1 MKEVKLKED
10 LKKKAYSRGLF
21 ISGQKIKKV
30 DEKLKNILVI
40 GSGGREHALAWKCA
54 QDNSVKHV
62 FVCPGNAGTYLED
75 KVSNIEIDLNDFD
88 AIKNFCIKENI
99 ELVIIGP
106 EQPLVMGLTDYLQS
120 KNIKT
125 FGPSKVAAQLEGSKT
140 FSKDFFVKYK
150 IPTAGYKSFGNYEES
165 IGHLDLISYPTVV
178 KADGL
183 AAGKGVIIC
192 ENKEEAIEALNS
204 IFKDKAFGSAGN
216 KIVIEDFLE
225 GEEASF
231 IAVVSKDKIIPLAT
245 SQDHKAVGDG
255 DVGLNTGGMG
265 AYSPAPVVTEEIQQK
280 ILDEVMFPTMQG
292 LIDEGTPYLGFLY
305 AGLMI
310 KDGQIK
316 VLEFNCRF
324 GDPETQPILLRLNSS
339 LVDLCLAAISNSL
352 DSYSIEWT
360 EKHSCG
366 VVIASAGYPESY
378 ESDKEVSISD
388 LNNEDTKLFH
398 AGTKYQNERVITSG
412 GRVFCATALGNDLK
426 EAQENAYNLVG
437 KVKFEG
443 SFHRKDI
450 GFKGIK

>member
-1 MKEVKLKED
+1 MKVL
-10 LKKKAYSRGLF
+10 
-21 ISGQKIKKV
+21 I
-30 DEKLKNILVI
+30 I

-54 QDNSVKHV
+54 QDDIVKHV

-75 KVSNIEIDLNDFD
+75 KVSNVELNLNEFSSIE
-88 AIKNFCIKENI
+88 KFCLEEKV

-106 EQPLVMGLTDYLQS
+106 EQPLVDGLTDFLQS

-125 FGPSKVAAQLEGSKT
+125 FGPSKNAAQLEGSKT
-140 FSKDFFVKYK
+140 FSKDFFVKYN
-150 IPTAGYKSFGNYEES
+150 IPTAKYKSFDNFES
-165 IGHLDLISYPTVV
+165 SLEYLNEISFPTVV

-192 ENKEEAIEALNS
+192 QNSEEAIKALDS
-204 IFKDKAFGSAGN
+204 IFNDKAFGTAGN
-216 KIVIEDFLE
+216 RVVIEEFLE

-265 AYSPAPVVTEEIQQK
+265 AYSPAPIVTEEIHKK
-280 ILDEVMFPTMQG
+280 ILNEVMYPTMNG
-292 LIDEGTPYLGFLY
+292 LINEGSPYLGFLY

-310 KDGQIK
+310 KDDEIK

-339 LVDLCLAAISNSL
+339 LVELCKAAIDDEL
-352 DSYSIEWT
+352 DTYSIQWT

-366 VVIASAGYPESY
+366 VVIASEGYPEDY
-378 ESDKEVSISD
+378 ESNKKVSIKENSIKD
-388 LNNEDTKLFH
+388 SKLFH
-398 AGTKYQNERVITSG
+398 AGTKYENETILTSG
-412 GRVFCATALGNDLK
+412 GRVFCATALGSDLK
-426 EAQENAYNLVG
+426 DAQKNAYNLVNNVEFDG
-437 KVKFEG
+437 AF
-443 SFHRKDI
+443 FRKDI

>member
-1 MKEVKLKED
+1 MKVL
-10 LKKKAYSRGLF
+10 
-21 ISGQKIKKV
+21 I
-30 DEKLKNILVI
+30 I

-54 QDNSVKHV
+54 QDDIVKHV
-62 FVCPGNAGTYLED
+62 FVCPGKAGTHLED
-75 KVSNIEIDLNDFD
+75 KVSNVELNLNEFSSIE
-88 AIKNFCIKENI
+88 KFCLEEKV

-106 EQPLVMGLTDYLQS
+106 EQPLVDGLTDFLQS

-125 FGPSKVAAQLEGSKT
+125 FGPSKNAAQLEGSKT
-140 FSKDFFVKYK
+140 FSKDFFVKYN
-150 IPTAGYKSFGNYEES
+150 IPTAKYKSFDNFES
-165 IGHLDLISYPTVV
+165 SIEYLNEISFPTVV

-192 ENKEEAIEALNS
+192 QNSEEAIKALDS
-204 IFKDKAFGSAGN
+204 IFNDKAFGTAGN
-216 KIVIEDFLE
+216 RVVIEEFLE

-265 AYSPAPVVTEEIQQK
+265 AYSPAPIVTEEIHKK
-280 ILDEVMFPTMQG
+280 ILNEVMYPTMNG
-292 LIDEGTPYLGFLY
+292 LINEGSPYLGFLY

-310 KDGQIK
+310 KDNEIK

-339 LVDLCLAAISNSL
+339 LVELCKAAIDDEL
-352 DSYSIEWT
+352 DTYSIQWT

-366 VVIASAGYPESY
+366 VVIASEGYPEDY
-378 ESDKEVSISD
+378 ESNKKVSIKE
-388 LNNEDTKLFH
+388 NNIKDSKLFH
-398 AGTKYQNERVITSG
+398 AGTKYENETVLTSG
-412 GRVFCATALGNDLK
+412 GRVFCATALGSDLK
-426 EAQENAYNLVG
+426 DAQKNAYNLVNNVEFDG
-437 KVKFEG
+437 AF
-443 SFHRKDI
+443 FRKDI

>member
-1 MKEVKLKED
+1 MKVL
-10 LKKKAYSRGLF
+10 
-21 ISGQKIKKV
+21 I
-30 DEKLKNILVI
+30 I

-54 QDNSVKHV
+54 QDDIVKHV

-75 KVSNIEIDLNDFD
+75 KVSNVELNLNEFSSIE
-88 AIKNFCIKENI
+88 KFCLEEIV

-106 EQPLVMGLTDYLQS
+106 EQPLVDGLTDFLQS

-125 FGPSKVAAQLEGSKT
+125 FGPSKNAAQLEGSKT
-140 FSKDFFVKYK
+140 FSKDFFVKYN
-150 IPTAGYKSFGNYEES
+150 IPTAKYKSFDNFES
-165 IGHLDLISYPTVV
+165 SLEYLNEISFPTVV

-192 ENKEEAIEALNS
+192 QNSEEAIKALDS
-204 IFKDKAFGSAGN
+204 IFNDKAFGTAGN
-216 KIVIEDFLE
+216 RVVIEEFLE

-265 AYSPAPVVTEEIQQK
+265 AYSPAPIVTEEIHKK
-280 ILDEVMFPTMQG
+280 ILDEVMYPTMNG
-292 LIDEGTPYLGFLY
+292 LINEGSPYLGFLY

-310 KDGQIK
+310 KDNEIK

-339 LVDLCLAAISNSL
+339 LVELCKAAIDDEL
-352 DSYSIEWT
+352 DTYSIQWT

-366 VVIASAGYPESY
+366 VVIASEGYPEDY
-378 ESDKEVSISD
+378 ESNKKVSIKE
-388 LNNEDTKLFH
+388 NNIKDSKLFH
-398 AGTKYQNERVITSG
+398 AGTKYENEMVLTSG
-412 GRVFCATALGNDLK
+412 GRVFCATALGSDLK
-426 EAQENAYNLVG
+426 DAQKNAYNLVNNVEFDG
-437 KVKFEG
+437 AF
-443 SFHRKDI
+443 FRKDI

>member
-1 MKEVKLKED
+1 MKVL
-10 LKKKAYSRGLF
+10 
-21 ISGQKIKKV
+21 I
-30 DEKLKNILVI
+30 I

-54 QDNSVKHV
+54 QDDIVKRV

-75 KVSNIEIDLNDFD
+75 KVSNVELNLNEFSSIE
-88 AIKNFCIKENI
+88 KFCLEERV

-106 EQPLVMGLTDYLQS
+106 EQPLVDGLTDFLQS

-125 FGPSKVAAQLEGSKT
+125 FGPSKNAAQLEGSKT
-140 FSKDFFVKYK
+140 FSKDFFVKYN
-150 IPTAGYKSFGNYEES
+150 IPTAKYKSFDNFES
-165 IGHLDLISYPTVV
+165 SLEYLNEISFPTVV

-192 ENKEEAIEALNS
+192 QNSEEAIKALDS
-204 IFKDKAFGSAGN
+204 IFNDKAFGTAGN
-216 KIVIEDFLE
+216 RVVIEEFLE

-265 AYSPAPVVTEEIQQK
+265 AYSPAPIVTEEIHKK
-280 ILDEVMFPTMQG
+280 ILNEVMYPTMNG
-292 LIDEGTPYLGFLY
+292 LINEGSPYLGFLY

-310 KDGQIK
+310 KDNEIK

-339 LVDLCLAAISNSL
+339 LVELCKAAIDDEL
-352 DSYSIEWT
+352 DTYSIQWT

-366 VVIASAGYPESY
+366 VVIASEGYPEDY
-378 ESDKEVSISD
+378 ESNKEVSIKE
-388 LNNEDTKLFH
+388 NNIEDSKLFH
-398 AGTKYQNERVITSG
+398 AGTKYENEMVLTSG
-412 GRVFCATALGNDLK
+412 GRVFCATALGSDLK
-426 EAQENAYNLVG
+426 DAQKNAYNLVNNVEFDG
-437 KVKFEG
+437 AF
-443 SFHRKDI
+443 FRKDI

>member
-1 MKEVKLKED
+1 MKVL
-10 LKKKAYSRGLF
+10 
-21 ISGQKIKKV
+21 I
-30 DEKLKNILVI
+30 I

-54 QDNSVKHV
+54 QDDIVKHV

-75 KVSNIEIDLNDFD
+75 KVSNVELNLNEFSSIE
-88 AIKNFCIKENI
+88 KFCSEEKV

-106 EQPLVMGLTDYLQS
+106 EQPLVDGLTDFLQS

-125 FGPSKVAAQLEGSKT
+125 FGPSKNAAQLEGSKT
-140 FSKDFFVKYK
+140 FSKDFFVKYN
-150 IPTAGYKSFGNYEES
+150 IPTAKYKSFDNFES
-165 IGHLDLISYPTVV
+165 SLEYLNEISFPTVV

-192 ENKEEAIEALNS
+192 QNSEEAIKALDS
-204 IFKDKAFGSAGN
+204 IFNDKAFGTAGN
-216 KIVIEDFLE
+216 RVVIEEFLE

-265 AYSPAPVVTEEIQQK
+265 AYSPAPIVTEEIHKK
-280 ILDEVMFPTMQG
+280 ILNEVMYPTMNG
-292 LIDEGTPYLGFLY
+292 LINEGSPYLGFLY

-310 KDGQIK
+310 KDNEIK

-339 LVDLCLAAISNSL
+339 LVELCKAAIDDEL
-352 DSYSIEWT
+352 DTYSIQWT

-366 VVIASAGYPESY
+366 VVIASEGYPEDY
-378 ESDKEVSISD
+378 ESNKKVSIKE
-388 LNNEDTKLFH
+388 NNIKDSKLFH
-398 AGTKYQNERVITSG
+398 AGTKYENETVLTSG
-412 GRVFCATALGNDLK
+412 GRVFCATALGSDLK
-426 EAQENAYNLVG
+426 DAQKNAYNLVNNVEFDG
-437 KVKFEG
+437 AF
-443 SFHRKDI
+443 FRKDI

>member
-1 MKEVKLKED
+1 MKVL
-10 LKKKAYSRGLF
+10 
-21 ISGQKIKKV
+21 I
-30 DEKLKNILVI
+30 I

-54 QDNSVKHV
+54 QDDIVKHV

-75 KVSNIEIDLNDFD
+75 KVSNVELNLNEFSSIE
-88 AIKNFCIKENI
+88 KFCLEEIV

-106 EQPLVMGLTDYLQS
+106 EQPLVDGLTDFLQS

-125 FGPSKVAAQLEGSKT
+125 FGPSKNAAQLEGSKT
-140 FSKDFFVKYK
+140 FSKDFFVKYN
-150 IPTAGYKSFGNYEES
+150 IPTAKYKSFDNFES
-165 IGHLDLISYPTVV
+165 SLEYLNEISFPTVV

-192 ENKEEAIEALNS
+192 QNSEEAIIALDS
-204 IFKDKAFGSAGN
+204 IFNDKAFGTAGN
-216 KIVIEDFLE
+216 RVVIEEFLE

-265 AYSPAPVVTEEIQQK
+265 AYSPAPIVTEEIHKK
-280 ILDEVMFPTMQG
+280 ILNEVMYPTMNG
-292 LIDEGTPYLGFLY
+292 LINEGSPYLGFLY

-310 KDGQIK
+310 KDNEIK

-339 LVDLCLAAISNSL
+339 LVELCKAAIDDEL
-352 DSYSIEWT
+352 DTYSIQWT

-366 VVIASAGYPESY
+366 VVIASEGYPEDY
-378 ESDKEVSISD
+378 ESNKKVSIKE
-388 LNNEDTKLFH
+388 NNIKDSKLFH
-398 AGTKYQNERVITSG
+398 AGTKYENEMVLTSG
-412 GRVFCATALGNDLK
+412 GRVFCATALGSDLK
-426 EAQENAYNLVG
+426 DAQKNAYNLVNNVEFDG
-437 KVKFEG
+437 AF
-443 SFHRKDI
+443 FRKDI

>member
-1 MKEVKLKED
+1 MKVL
-10 LKKKAYSRGLF
+10 
-21 ISGQKIKKV
+21 I
-30 DEKLKNILVI
+30 I

-54 QDNSVKHV
+54 QDDIVKHV

-75 KVSNIEIDLNDFD
+75 KVSNVELNLNEFSSIE
-88 AIKNFCIKENI
+88 KFCLEEKVG
-99 ELVIIGP
+99 LVIIGP
-106 EQPLVMGLTDYLQS
+106 EQPLVDGLTDFLQS

-125 FGPSKVAAQLEGSKT
+125 FGPSKNAAQLEGSKT
-140 FSKDFFVKYK
+140 FSKDFFVKYN
-150 IPTAGYKSFGNYEES
+150 IPTAKYKSFDNFES
-165 IGHLDLISYPTVV
+165 SLEYLNEISFPTVV

-192 ENKEEAIEALNS
+192 QNSEEAIKALDS
-204 IFKDKAFGSAGN
+204 IFNDKAFGTAGN
-216 KIVIEDFLE
+216 RVVIEEFLE

-265 AYSPAPVVTEEIQQK
+265 AYSPAPIVTEEIHKK
-280 ILDEVMFPTMQG
+280 ILNEVMYPTMNG
-292 LIDEGTPYLGFLY
+292 LINEGSPYLGFLY

-310 KDGQIK
+310 KDNEIK

-339 LVDLCLAAISNSL
+339 LVELCKAAIDDEL
-352 DSYSIEWT
+352 DTYSIQWT

-366 VVIASAGYPESY
+366 VVIASEGYPEDY
-378 ESDKEVSISD
+378 ESNKKISLKE
-388 LNNEDTKLFH
+388 NNIKDSKLFH
-398 AGTKYQNERVITSG
+398 AGTKYENETILTSG

-426 EAQENAYNLVG
+426 DAQKNAYNLVNNVEFDG
-437 KVKFEG
+437 AF
-443 SFHRKDI
+443 FRKDI